1 MKQISTLSLL
11 VLLLAPPAFARCPI
25 TPSSTLMVRVP
36 VGNLIVDTTGTD
48 AVDVEVTNGQI
59 TVQEVCNREI
69 VEIKGTASAQFN
81 GAVDWK
87 IRVPKSVHLDMVT
100 YAGSISVGDS
110 DGNVALR
117 TTGASI
123 TVGNV
128 GGQAAIISQGGSIKA
143 GNIGSNAEL
152 RSQGGSLVVG
162 DVAGNAEFE
171 TATGPINA
179 GIVAGNVNA
188 TTAGGSINIREAKG
202 SVTATTQAGDI
213 VIGDAVR
220 IEATTAGG
228 NIISRRV
235 RGPFKGHTEQGDIR
249 IEQAGGWVEA
259 STGSG
264 YIFCKLVPENLN
276 GDLHINLQ
284 VGVGEIT
291 FYYPQQLKASF
302 EATVERPSFRG
313 RGISSDFPMQSF
325 APGRARGSA
334 GERSEGTLNGG
345 GNAVLLRTSLGK
357 ISILKN

>member
-1 MKQISTLSLL
+1 VTL
-11 VLLLAPPAFARCPI
+11 
-25 TPSSTLMVRVP
+25 RVP

-48 AVDVEVTNGQI
+48 AVDVEVTNSQI
-59 TVQEVCNREI
+59 RIEEVCNRNT
-69 VEIKGTASAQFN
+69 VEISGTAPAGFN
-81 GAVDWK
+81 AAADWK
-87 IRVPKSVHLDMVT
+87 IRVPKDANLDLVT
-100 YAGSISVGDS
+100 FAGSISVGDS

-128 GGQAAIISQGGSIKA
+128 RGTAAIITQGGSIKA

-152 RSQGGSLVVG
+152 RSDGGSLVVG

-171 TATGPINA
+171 TASGPINS
-179 GIVAGNVNA
+179 GIVTGNVVA
-188 TTAGGSINIREAKG
+188 TTAGGSINIREARG
-202 SVTATTQAGDI
+202 QVMATTQAGDI
-213 VIGDAVR
+213 IIGDAVR

-228 NIISRRV
+228 NITTRRV
-235 RGPFKGHTEQGDIR
+235 RGPFRGHTEQGDIR
-249 IEQAGGWVEA
+249 IEQAGAWVEA

-264 YIFCKLVPENLN
+264 YIFCKLVPENLA

-302 EATVERPSFRG
+302 EATVERPAFRG
-313 RGISSDFPMQSF
+313 RGITSDFPMQSF

-334 GERSEGTLNGG
+334 GERSEGTINGG
-345 GNAVLLRTSLGK
+345 GNSILLRTSLGK
-357 ISILKN
+357 ISIQKIN